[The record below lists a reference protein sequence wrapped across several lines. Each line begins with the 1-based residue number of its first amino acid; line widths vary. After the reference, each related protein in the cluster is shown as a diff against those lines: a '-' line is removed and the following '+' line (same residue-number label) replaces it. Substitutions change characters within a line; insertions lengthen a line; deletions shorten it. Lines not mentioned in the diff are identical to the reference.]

1 MPGPRITPQ
10 TAAVLGALL
19 DREHAW
25 GFEIGRATGLKAGTI
40 YPILARLVAAG
51 WVEDAWEDPE
61 LGRAGGRPPR
71 RYYRLTTTGR
81 ARAVHATSH
90 TPDSPASP
98 DFPAPGRVGNP
109 LPGATS

>member
-10 TAAVLGALL
+10 TASVLGALL
-19 DREHAW
+19 EREHVW

-61 LGRAGGRPPR
+61 LGRAEGRPPR

-81 ARAVHATSH
+81 ARAVHAT
-90 TPDSPASP
+90 
-98 DFPAPGRVGNP
+98 APGAPTPGAVRDA
-109 LPGATS
+109 LPGTSS

>member
-40 YPILARLVAAG
+40 YPILARLEGAG
-51 WVEDAWEDPE
+51 WLESQWNFGQNGTHG
-61 LGRAGGRPPR
+61 LGGRR
-71 RYYRLTTTGR
+71 QRQCLCKYVYLLEKRVSDAKTI
-81 ARAVHATSH
+81 
-90 TPDSPASP
+90 DSE
-98 DFPAPGRVGNP
+98 VCC
-109 LPGATS
+109 L

>member
-19 DREHAW
+19 DREQAW

-51 WVEDAWEDPE
+51 WVEDVWEDPE
-61 LGRAGGRPPR
+61 VGRAEGRPPR

-81 ARAVHATSH
+81 ARAVHAT
-90 TPDSPASP
+90 TPA
-98 DFPAPGRVGNP
+98 VGNP
-109 LPGATS
+109 RLGDAQPGAAT